1 MTLSCSN
8 CRAKTFTFQENL
20 DRLRKQNLDD
30 DHLLICE
37 IRSHV
42 SAPSSPA
49 DPLESS
55 TGWTSFPF
63 PCVLESGSGKKIL
76 STRASTRRFLPW
88 TSFPFPCVLDPGK
101 NSLHSRHHSPFPTLT
116 PACFPPP
123 PHPAVRVSA
132 ATKNSTADEE
142 KWATIVEQRQKEQ
155 GSTGG
160 AKKAD
165 KLWDVVLQVC
175 RPAQTRAR
183 PSGARPRPAVGAMGT
198 PESRTE
204 YTRLNQL

>member
-63 PCVLESGSGKKIL
+63 PCVL
-76 STRASTRRFLPW
+76 
-88 TSFPFPCVLDPGK
+88 DPGK

-123 PHPAVRVSA
+123 PHPAGRVSA